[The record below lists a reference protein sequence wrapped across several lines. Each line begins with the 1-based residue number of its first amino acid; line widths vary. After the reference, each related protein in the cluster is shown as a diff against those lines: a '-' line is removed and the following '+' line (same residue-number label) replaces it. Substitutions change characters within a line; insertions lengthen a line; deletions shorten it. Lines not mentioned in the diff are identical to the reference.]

1 MSRHL
6 NYTIFKTNAG
16 WVGISASPRGLTCL
30 TLPQNTEKAALRQLG
45 EDISLAEKDMLL
57 FDSIMKRLI
66 DHFTGHRTEFQDE
79 LDLSGATEFQR
90 RVWQT
95 ARKIPH
101 GETRTYKWLAEEIQ
115 QPKAARAVGQALGKN
130 PLPII
135 IPCHRVLAH
144 DGSLGGFTGGI
155 EWKKYLL
162 KLERQ
167 VN

>member
-1 MSRHL
+1 MPRHL
-6 NYTIFKTNAG
+6 SYAVFRTDVG
-16 WVGISASPRGLTCL
+16 WIGISASPRGLTCL

-45 EDISLAEKDMLL
+45 EDISTGKEDTLL

-66 DHFTGHRTEFQDE
+66 DYFTGHRVKFQDE

-90 RVWQT
+90 RVWQI
-95 ARKIPH
+95 AGKIPH
-101 GETRTYKWLAEEIQ
+101 GETRTYKWLAAEIR
-115 QPKAARAVGQALGKN
+115 QPAAARAVGQALGRN

-155 EWKKYLL
+155 AWKKYLL
-162 KLERQ
+162 KLEKQ
-167 VN
+167 GN